1 MIVILTIDA
10 EPAEEPDHLAQ
21 GNAADVDLVQLDQQQ
36 LRSLWSTDAV
46 LKMSW
51 GQISM
56 RSPRPD
62 ISPTGM
68 DC

>member
-1 MIVILTIDA
+1 MIVTIDA
-10 EPAEEPDHLAQ
+10 ESVEEPDHLAQ
-21 GNAADVDLVQLDQQQ
+21 GNAADVGLAQLDQRQ
-36 LRSLWSTDAV
+36 LRSLWATGAV

-51 GQISM
+51 ERTSM
-56 RSPRPD
+56 RSPRPG

>member
-10 EPAEEPDHLAQ
+10 EPVEEPDHLAQ
-21 GNAADVDLVQLDQQQ
+21 GNAAGVGLVQLDQRQ
-36 LRSLWSTDAV
+36 LRSLWTTDVV
-46 LKMSW
+46 LKMSL
-51 GQISM
+51 GHTSM

-62 ISPTGM
+62 IYPTGM